1 MSVAPTLPPATWT
14 AADLARRFGPM
25 PLTRIRFTP
34 LPGTATEQDVID
46 LCTRE
51 GRLYELV
58 DGVLVEKVMGFAE
71 SSLACVLIGFLRAFL
86 AGKGLGTVTGAD
98 GLMRLAAGLV
108 RIPDV
113 AFLPWDRFPNRQI
126 PRAPIP
132 NVFPDLAV
140 EVLSPSNTA
149 EEMERK
155 LRDYFAAGARLVWL
169 VDPAARTVAVYTA
182 PDQSTS
188 LREDQT
194 LDGGP
199 VLPGFTLPLRDLFAE
214 LDPH

>member
-1 MSVAPTLPPATWT
+1 
-14 AADLARRFGPM
+14 
-25 PLTRIRFTP
+25 
-34 LPGTATEQDVID
+34 
-46 LCTRE
+46 
-51 GRLYELV
+51 
-58 DGVLVEKVMGFAE
+58 
-71 SSLACVLIGFLRAFL
+71 
-86 AGKGLGTVTGAD
+86 
-98 GLMRLAAGLV
+98 
-108 RIPDV
+108 
-113 AFLPWDRFPNRQI
+113 
-126 PRAPIP
+126 
-132 NVFPDLAV
+132 
-140 EVLSPSNTA
+140 
-149 EEMERK
+149 MERK